1 MNPAA
6 YNPRK
11 DLKPTDPE
19 YQKLAHSMGQ
29 FGYVEPVIWNE
40 RTGNVVGGHQRL
52 KILIASG
59 AEEVEVSVVNLS
71 PTEEKAL
78 NVALNKI
85 SGEWDD
91 EKLTELLKELS
102 QDIDSILIGFDQ
114 DELDRMLESSI
125 LEVDE
130 YVDGFFENG
139 SNYQAGKNA
148 AKDTINPAPDREQQ
162 QQETDTVQHW
172 NITALALS
180 NAQADALGAYL
191 TENQMEYRREAV
203 A

>member
-1 MNPAA
+1 M
-6 YNPRK
+6 
-11 DLKPTDPE
+11 D
-19 YQKLAHSMGQ
+19 Q
-29 FGYVEPVIWNE
+29 FGYVDPVIWNE

-59 AEEVEVSVVNLS
+59 AEEIEVSVVDLS

-91 EKLTELLKELS
+91 EKLAVLLKDLS
-102 QDIDSILIGFDQ
+102 HEIDSTITGFDQ
-114 DELDRMLESSI
+114 DELDMLLASNI
-125 LEVDE
+125 QDVDE
-130 YVDGFFENG
+130 YVDGFFESG
-139 SNYQAGKNA
+139 PNYKAGEKTVKNTV
-148 AKDTINPAPDREQQ
+148 KPDPGQQEQK
-162 QQETDTVQHW
+162 QETDTAQHW

-180 NAQADALGAYL
+180 KAQADALGAYL
-191 TENQMEYRREAV
+191 AENHMEYRREAV